1 MLRKAHEDAY
11 TSLLEDLQDNIH
23 EYEALK
29 RGEFPL
35 EELRKVAEISKMLI
49 KARIAQG
56 ISLKE
61 LADRLDLEEQEIQQ
75 YEANDYASATL
86 GVLGTWPWS
95 QWSIRGQTFPH
106 RYGLTTGPL
115 QDYVASLVHGGGPAG
130 GHYRSGIVF
139 FDDQRAVD

>member
-1 MLRKAHEDAY
+1 MIKNEQQYKLTKSSAEGFVKTLQAIKEGQGNIKDLHPLLRKAHEDAY
-11 TSLLEDLQDNIH
+11 TSLLEDLQDDIH

-35 EELRKVAEISKMLI
+35 EELRKVSEIPKMLI

-56 ISLKE
+56 ISPKE

-86 GVLGTWPWS
+86 GCIRDVAMVLMIYSRTD
-95 QWSIRGQTFPH
+95 
-106 RYGLTTGPL
+106 LT
-115 QDYVASLVHGGGPAG
+115 A
-130 GHYRSGIVF
+130 
-139 FDDQRAVD
+139 

>member
-11 TSLLEDLQDNIH
+11 TSLLEDLQDDIR

-35 EELRKVAEISKMLI
+35 EELRKVSEIPKMLI

-56 ISLKE
+56 MSPKE

-86 GVLGTWPWS
+86 SRIRDVAMVLMVYT
-95 QWSIRGQTFPH
+95 RTD
-106 RYGLTTGPL
+106 LT
-115 QDYVASLVHGGGPAG
+115 A
-130 GHYRSGIVF
+130 
-139 FDDQRAVD
+139 